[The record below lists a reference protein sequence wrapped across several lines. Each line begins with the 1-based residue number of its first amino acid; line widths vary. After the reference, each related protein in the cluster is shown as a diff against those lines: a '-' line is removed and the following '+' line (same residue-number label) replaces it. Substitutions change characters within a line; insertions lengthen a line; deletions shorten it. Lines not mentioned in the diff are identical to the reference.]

1 LTTYSFGQ
9 KTDLVCR
16 EVKGPKSKI
25 TDNKVIGIM
34 DTVLFQVRGQIT
46 KRQDVDDNQ
55 NIKGINVTLRN
66 TNGGQVIGAS
76 TDENGNFQIWGER
89 GTYNL
94 EISYFGLDK
103 ILIKKLRIGSGEIRL
118 INAILGLGTYY
129 EMREK

>member
-1 LTTYSFGQ
+1 
-9 KTDLVCR
+9 
-16 EVKGPKSKI
+16 
-25 TDNKVIGIM
+25 M

-94 EISYFGLDK
+94 EISYIGLDK

>member
-9 KTDLVCR
+9 KTDLVCI

-94 EISYFGLDK
+94 EISYIGLDK